1 MGRTFTALC
10 EFWKI
15 AREVAS
21 VYFARGVAPLKDRV
35 PLAFAESRYQKLL
48 GWADQLAPEMARG
61 GHSTAH
67 VILFQ

>member
-21 VYFARGVAPLKDRV
+21 VFFVNGAPPLKDRV
-35 PLAFAESRYQKLL
+35 PLAFAESKYQKLL
-48 GWADQLAPEMARG
+48 DLADQLAPEMARG
-61 GHSTAH
+61 DHNADH
-67 VILFQ
+67 VLLFQ